1 MKLIQILADIICNT
15 LLDPNALDR
24 ARNRKGAFTR
34 NCGKLP
40 YWTLVKLL
48 LKNVK
53 KTISASLDEFFHEL
67 RLASGGSVSDAVK
80 CSQQAFSKARSG
92 ISHSIFKECFER
104 VLDFLCSRDSL
115 DFHARFLG
123 VWGLQI
129 IAVDGSDIPLPNRKA
144 LLNKYGSIGRG
155 SSSPT
160 ARASVAFDVLNG
172 RILDAQL
179 EPMNVDERTLAI
191 RHMENIKSRA
201 RTNLLY
207 TMFVFDRGYASK
219 KLISFIEDAV
229 HARYLFRLRSK
240 FNNDIDALPAPSS
253 PDEIT
258 DALFILDGRKVRVL
272 KFCLPSGM
280 LETLITNDFSLDKNE
295 FRQCYFLRW
304 PVEENYKLIK
314 EKIGL
319 TNFRGYSENSV
330 LQEFWISML
339 LANLALAIKKETDG
353 VIDSTVNQKGSRN
366 NYMTNMNELVGC
378 ISRHFSEYMDADTLT
393 EKFAVIRAIFDF
405 GISHRVKDK
414 KGCGE
419 SAPRTKPR
427 DVKHH
432 YNNKATH

>member
-272 KFCLPSGM
+272 KFCLPSGI

>member
-1 MKLIQILADIICNT
+1 MKLVQILSDIICNT
-15 LLDPNALDR
+15 LLDPKALDR
-24 ARNRKGAFTR
+24 ARRRKGAFTR

-40 YWTLVKLL
+40 YWTLIKLL

-67 RLASGGSVSDAVK
+67 RLKAGTSLPDTAR

-104 VLDFLCSRDSL
+104 VLDFLCSRESL
-115 DFHARFLG
+115 GFHARFMG

-129 IAVDGSDIPLPNRKA
+129 IAIDGSKIPLPNRKA
-144 LLNKYGSIGRG
+144 LLEKYGSIGRG
-155 SSSPT
+155 ASSPT
-160 ARASVAFDVLNG
+160 AIASVAFDVLNT

-179 EPMNVDERTLAI
+179 EPMSVDERTLAI
-191 RHMENIKSRA
+191 RHMDSIKSKA
-201 RTNLLY
+201 RTDLLY

-219 KLISFIEDAV
+219 ELISYIEDNI

-240 FNNDIDALPAPSS
+240 FNNGIDSLPAPSQ
-253 PDEIT
+253 PDGIT
-258 DALFILDGRKVRVL
+258 DNIFILEGRKVRVL
-272 KFCLPSGM
+272 KFYLPSGI
-280 LETLITNDFSLDKNE
+280 LETLITNDFQLDKNE

-319 TNFRGYSENSV
+319 TNFRGYSENSI

-339 LANLALAIKKETDG
+339 LTNLALAIKKETDG
-353 VIDSTVNQKGSRN
+353 IIDSTINQKSNKNR
-366 NYMTNMNELVGC
+366 YMTNMNELVGC
-378 ISRHFSEYMDADTLT
+378 LSRHLPEYMDADTSA
-393 EKFAVIRAIFDF
+393 EKFTVIRYIFDF
-405 GISHRVKDK
+405 AISHRVQDK

-419 SAPRTKPR
+419 SNPRTVPR
-427 DVKHH
+427 KVKHH